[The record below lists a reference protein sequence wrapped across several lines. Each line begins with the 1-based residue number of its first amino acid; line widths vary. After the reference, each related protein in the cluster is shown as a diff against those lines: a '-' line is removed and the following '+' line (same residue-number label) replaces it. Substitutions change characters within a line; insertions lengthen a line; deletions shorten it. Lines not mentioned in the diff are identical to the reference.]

1 MDERLQLQILRAVV
15 ADLRDLGQGQFAGQ
29 HNALGSQLVA
39 DLRGL
44 IVRDACLGRDMTLD
58 LRGILFGQRQH
69 TQIGNDERIHARLGG
84 ILNVPGQLGKFLV
97 RGQGVQR
104 QIDLFAAGM
113 GKDAALVQFAHSQVD
128 GCGAHAKFRQGAV
141 DGICAVHDGVFQR
154 FQAARGGQQ
163 FRLLQHSDFLRFA

>member
-1 MDERLQLQILRAVV
+1 
-15 ADLRDLGQGQFAGQ
+15 
-29 HNALGSQLVA
+29 
-39 DLRGL
+39 
-44 IVRDACLGRDMTLD
+44 MTLD
-58 LRGILFGQRQH
+58 LRGVLFGQRQH
-69 TQIGNDERIHARLGG
+69 TQVGNDERIHARLGG
-84 ILNVPGQLGKFLV
+84 VLNVPGQLGKFLV

-113 GKDAALVQFAHSQVD
+113 GKDAALVQFAHGQVD

-141 DGICAVHDGVFQR
+141 DGIRAVHDGVFQR